1 MSTKTFSGP
10 IDAATFSGGNGD
22 SNSAQLK
29 GSFYMGKENKRLL
42 RLIKKHKLT
51 SAEVA
56 ELCRVARGTV
66 EKWRQAETAV
76 NGRNMPPGYL
86 ELLEIKLGERTWRGY
101 KKQN

>member
-1 MSTKTFSGP
+1 MSTKPISDS

-22 SNSAQLK
+22 SNSVHLK
-29 GSFYMGKENKRLL
+29 GFFYMGKENKQLL

-66 EKWRQAETAV
+66 EKWRQAET
-76 NGRNMPPGYL
+76 GPGHRNMPAGYL
-86 ELLEIKLGERTWRGY
+86 ELLEIKLGEKTWPGL
-101 KKQN
+101 KKKS

>member
-1 MSTKTFSGP
+1 MSTKTLSDP

-29 GSFYMGKENKRLL
+29 GSFYMGKENKQLL
-42 RLIKKHKLT
+42 RLTKKYNLT
-51 SAEVA
+51 SAQVA
-56 ELCRVARGTV
+56 EKCRVARGTV

-86 ELLEIKLGERTWRGY
+86 ELLEIKLGERTWRGS
-101 KKQN
+101 KRKN